1 MEGSRTGSAHGDSL
15 RRTCAEVIRLACPA
29 SGRLPIVGPRER
41 RALTLKTPNTAKP
54 DPRRRLPAVGAL
66 CDDPIARP
74 LKARYGAAALTRAV
88 RAVLSEARS
97 RLAADPAV
105 LPTPGALLEA
115 AETRLAE
122 GVRETLFPV
131 INATGVVIHTN
142 LGRAPLAPEAMAAA
156 ASAAGYANLE
166 MDLDTG
172 RRSSRQEHLDP
183 LISEMTGA
191 EAGLAVNNCAGAVLL
206 ALAAVAE
213 GAPVIVSRGE
223 LVEIGG
229 GFRVPDVVAQSGSRL
244 VEVGTTNRT
253 HLRDYEKAL
262 ADHPDARVI
271 LRTHPS
277 NFRISGFTSAP
288 SLESLAHFAHAHGL
302 LLVEDLGGGALVDL
316 APFGMAE
323 EPTVQAS
330 LRAGVDLVLFSG
342 DKLLGGPQAGL
353 AAGRRALVDRLEA
366 HPLARALR
374 LDKLSAAALAATLR
388 LYRPPCE
395 PFERIPVL
403 RMLAQ
408 DAETLAARAAE
419 LKSLVE
425 DVDGLEV
432 EVVETEGYAGGGAL
446 PMRPLPGRAVAL
458 RHLRL
463 SAEAFAHRLRTG
475 PTPIL
480 GRIENNRVLLEMRTL
495 ADEDVHPLSARIHA
509 ASRTP

>member
-1 MEGSRTGSAHGDSL
+1 MT
-15 RRTCAEVIRLACPA
+15 V
-29 SGRLPIVGPRER
+29 
-41 RALTLKTPNTAKP
+41 KTPNAAKP

-66 CDDPIARP
+66 CEDPIARP

-88 RAVLSEARS
+88 RAVLSEART
-97 RLAADPAV
+97 RLAADPDAA
-105 LPTPGALLEA
+105 PTTGALLEA
-115 AETRLAE
+115 VEARLAD

-142 LGRAPLAPEAMAAA
+142 LGRAPLAPEAVAAA
-156 ASAAGYANLE
+156 ALAAGYANLE
-166 MDLDTG
+166 LDLVTG

-183 LISEMTGA
+183 LIAEMTGA
-191 EAGLAVNNCAGAVLL
+191 EGGLAVNNCAGAVLL

-244 VEVGTTNRT
+244 IEVGTTNRT

-316 APFGMAE
+316 APFGLAD
-323 EPTVQAS
+323 EPTVQDS
-330 LRAGVDLVLFSG
+330 LAAGVDLVLFSG

-353 AAGRRALVDRLEA
+353 AAGRRALVERLEA

-374 LDKLSAAALAATLR
+374 LDKLSTAALAATLR
-388 LYRPPCE
+388 LYRPPCD
-395 PFERIPVL
+395 PFEQIPIL
-403 RMLAQ
+403 RLLAQ
-408 DAETLAARAAE
+408 DTTTLDARAIA
-419 LKSLVE
+419 LKSQVVGFE
-425 DVDGLEV
+425 NLEI
-432 EVVETEGYAGGGAL
+432 EIMETEGYAGGGAL
-446 PMRPLPGRAVAL
+446 PMLPLPGRALAL
-458 RHLRL
+458 RSLRL
-463 SAEAFAHRLRTG
+463 SAGALAHQLRTSA
-475 PTPIL
+475 TPIL
-480 GRIENNRVLLEMRTL
+480 GRIEQDRVLLEMRTL
-495 ADEDVHPLSARIHA
+495 ADEDIPVLASAIAAISQIPLGPEA
-509 ASRTP
+509 

>member
-1 MEGSRTGSAHGDSL
+1 MT
-15 RRTCAEVIRLACPA
+15 V
-29 SGRLPIVGPRER
+29 
-41 RALTLKTPNTAKP
+41 KTPNAAKP

-66 CDDPIARP
+66 CEDPIARP

-88 RAVLSEARS
+88 RAVLSEART
-97 RLAADPAV
+97 RLAADPDAA
-105 LPTPGALLEA
+105 PTTGALLEA
-115 AETRLAE
+115 VEARLAD

-142 LGRAPLAPEAMAAA
+142 LGRAPLPPEAVAAA
-156 ASAAGYANLE
+156 ALAAGYANLE
-166 MDLDTG
+166 LDLVTG

-183 LISEMTGA
+183 LIAEMTGA
-191 EAGLAVNNCAGAVLL
+191 EGGLAVNNCAGAVLL

-244 VEVGTTNRT
+244 IEVGTTNRT

-262 ADHPDARVI
+262 ADHPDARII

-316 APFGMAE
+316 APFGLAD
-323 EPTVQAS
+323 EPTVQDS
-330 LRAGVDLVLFSG
+330 LAAGVDLVLFSG

-353 AAGRRALVDRLEA
+353 AAGRRALVERLEA

-374 LDKLSAAALAATLR
+374 LDKLSTAALAATLR
-388 LYRPPCE
+388 LYRPPCD
-395 PFERIPVL
+395 PFEQIPIL
-403 RMLAQ
+403 RLLAQ
-408 DAETLAARAAE
+408 DTTTLDARAIA
-419 LKSLVE
+419 LKSQVGGVE
-425 DVDGLEV
+425 NLEI
-432 EVVETEGYAGGGAL
+432 EIMETEGYAGGGAL
-446 PMRPLPGRAVAL
+446 PMRPLPGRALAL
-458 RHLRL
+458 RSLRL
-463 SAEAFAHRLRTG
+463 SAEALAHQLRTSA
-475 PTPIL
+475 TPIL
-480 GRIENNRVLLEMRTL
+480 GRIEQDRVLLEMRTL
-495 ADEDVHPLSARIHA
+495 ADEDIPVLASAIAAISQIPLGPEA
-509 ASRTP
+509 

>member
-1 MEGSRTGSAHGDSL
+1 MT
-15 RRTCAEVIRLACPA
+15 VN
-29 SGRLPIVGPRER
+29 
-41 RALTLKTPNTAKP
+41 TPNAAKP

-66 CDDPIARP
+66 CEDPIARP

-88 RAVLSEARS
+88 RAVLSEART
-97 RLAADPAV
+97 RLAADPDAA
-105 LPTPGALLEA
+105 PTTGALLEA
-115 AETRLAE
+115 VEARLAD

-142 LGRAPLAPEAMAAA
+142 LGRAPLPPEAVAAA
-156 ASAAGYANLE
+156 ALAAGYANLE
-166 MDLDTG
+166 LDLVTG

-183 LISEMTGA
+183 LIAEMTGA
-191 EAGLAVNNCAGAVLL
+191 EGGLAVNNCAGAVLL

-244 VEVGTTNRT
+244 IEVGTTNRT

-316 APFGMAE
+316 APFGLAD
-323 EPTVQAS
+323 EPTVQDS
-330 LRAGVDLVLFSG
+330 LAAGVDLVLFSG

-353 AAGRRALVDRLEA
+353 AAGRRALVERLEA

-374 LDKLSAAALAATLR
+374 LDKLSTAALAATLR
-388 LYRPPCE
+388 LYRPPCD
-395 PFERIPVL
+395 PFERIPIL
-403 RMLAQ
+403 RLLAQ
-408 DAETLAARAAE
+408 DTTTLDARAIA
-419 LKSLVE
+419 LKSQVGGFE
-425 DVDGLEV
+425 NLEI
-432 EVVETEGYAGGGAL
+432 EIMETEGFAGGGAL
-446 PMRPLPGRAVAL
+446 PMLPLPGRALAL
-458 RHLRL
+458 RSLRL
-463 SAEAFAHRLRTG
+463 SAEALAHQLRTSA
-475 PTPIL
+475 TPIL
-480 GRIENNRVLLEMRTL
+480 GRIEQDRVLLEMRTL
-495 ADEDVHPLSARIHA
+495 ADEDIPVLASAIAAISQIPLGPEA
-509 ASRTP
+509 